1 VADTLTGD
9 IVGLSERAD
18 FATLSALVSRDPH
31 VTGDPA
37 EYNCFT
43 TICESAVCFKIFVW
57 AQTNPVWG
65 RPEEGEGLLISLHT
79 GPIQPCYATD

>member
-1 VADTLTGD
+1 MADTLTED
-9 IVGLSERAD
+9 IGSDRAA

-43 TICESAVCFKIFVW
+43 RICESCISCNIFINCAVVNVIFSQRN
-57 AQTNPVWG
+57 QTGNM
-65 RPEEGEGLLISLHT
+65 SLT
-79 GPIQPCYATD
+79 ARESVFL

>member
-1 VADTLTGD
+1 MTDTLTGD
-9 IVGLSERAD
+9 IGSDRAA

-43 TICESAVCFKIFVW
+43 RVCEGVLRYF
-57 AQTNPVWG
+57 
-65 RPEEGEGLLISLHT
+65 
-79 GPIQPCYATD
+79 